1 LLLIDRD
8 GWVIDDK
15 IKVVRRPNLRHG
27 KMSAIHGIIVHQT
40 GAATGQSTLDSYLH
54 RGAAGAHFLI
64 DKDGTIYQTGSV
76 FWRQWHVGKLRAR
89 CLAEHRCTPVEIKML
104 STAGVSKINKYEAK
118 KSVPQR
124 YPSNKDAIGIELVS
138 AVVGNARTHSLKR
151 QRMRRTRL
159 SVGSSSSCGRSS
171 AYRSRKSF
179 GIHRC
184 PTRIRTKRRPLD
196 GEARLASQCFSCY
209 RPAAR
214 R

>member
-1 LLLIDRD
+1 
-8 GWVIDDK
+8 VIDDK

-27 KMSAIHGIIVHQT
+27 KMSSIHGIIVHQT

-138 AVVGNARTHSLKR
+138 AVIGNGKDPLFEAATDGQNKALGWLIEQLRQKFGLPLTEVFRHPQVSYKDSHEAETARW
-151 QRMRRTRL
+151 
-159 SVGSSSSCGRSS
+159 
-171 AYRSRKSF
+171 
-179 GIHRC
+179 
-184 PTRIRTKRRPLD
+184 
-196 GEARLASQCFSCY
+196 
-209 RPAAR
+209 
-214 R
+214 

>member
-104 STAGVSKINKYEAK
+104 STAAVSKVNKYEAK

-138 AVVGNARTHSLKR
+138 AVIGNGKDPLFEAATDAQNKALGWLIEQLRQKFSLPLTEVFRHPQVSYKDSHEAETARW
-151 QRMRRTRL
+151 
-159 SVGSSSSCGRSS
+159 
-171 AYRSRKSF
+171 
-179 GIHRC
+179 
-184 PTRIRTKRRPLD
+184 
-196 GEARLASQCFSCY
+196 
-209 RPAAR
+209 
-214 R
+214 